1 MHPTLNRSSQS
12 LFYSVPQ
19 GKRQHPCWGWK
30 NMGESILHWE
40 VGPAETKMQPNVG
53 WYMDPACQNW
63 FSFTI
68 HSAAVAFLVVISPSI
83 FTKV

>member
-19 GKRQHPCWGWK
+19 EKRRRPCWGWK

-40 VGPAETKMQPNVG
+40 VGPGVELRP
-53 WYMDPACQNW
+53 
-63 FSFTI
+63 F
-68 HSAAVAFLVVISPSI
+68 
-83 FTKV
+83 FTKILAWTTFGHFVQSWSQKF